1 MSHISFMSTPARGPR
16 DPSRRRRILD
26 AAKAEFTRSGFKGTN
41 LDAIAQAAGCA
52 KGALYLE
59 FPDKRTLLR
68 ELVLE
73 VFAGIRA
80 RYEQEVVSRG
90 SPLQRIVGTLA
101 FAFREMLREPLFA
114 KLMREDPELRE
125 LLVTDPVQAAAAAKV
140 EIDQIAGWVDEG
152 IARGEIRPDVD
163 RDAIPYAL
171 GVLRFSPQHLGLI
184 TELGLFSGER
194 TLATIV
200 ELFERGLAARPGPDT
215 PRHGTAAGA
224 AVSPRSAKPTRKTT
238 RTRTRTR

>member
-1 MSHISFMSTPARGPR
+1 MSAAARGPR
-16 DPSRRRRILD
+16 DPSRRRRILH
-26 AAKAEFTRSGFKGTN
+26 AAKAEFTRNGFKGTN

-80 RYEQEVVSRG
+80 RYEHEVVSRS

-101 FAFREMLREPLFA
+101 FAFREMRSEPLFE

-125 LLVTDPVQAAAAAKV
+125 LLVTDPAQAAAAAKV
-140 EIDQIAGWVDEG
+140 ETDQIAGWVDEG
-152 IARGEIRPDVD
+152 IAAGEIRPDVD
-163 RDAIPYAL
+163 RDAIPYVL

-200 ELFERGLAARPGPDT
+200 ELFEKGLAAAPPEPGA
-215 PRHGTAAGA
+215 PRRSRTKAAPARTAT
-224 AVSPRSAKPTRKTT
+224 AKPTPKRASP
-238 RTRTRTR
+238 RTRTR